1 MLKNK
6 IYNYFFKEILK
17 SFFTILFAFTIIAWT
32 VRSVNF
38 LDLIVDDGHSLKLY
52 ATYTLLNITNVI
64 TKFIPLSFLL
74 ALTFSILKFERQ
86 NELII
91 LWTSGV
97 KKIKIVNLFFF
108 LSVLILLFQLLFSVL
123 ITPYSLNKS
132 RNLIK
137 DSAINSA
144 SLIVKINNFSDTL
157 KNTTFFV
164 EKINNK
170 GELENIF
177 IRDNSSLFS
186 NMVYGNTGGSFKGNT
201 SIFAKTGFMKEKKLV
216 LFNGL
221 IQSQHDKNNIEY
233 INFSRTELS
242 LNNLA
247 SRTIK
252 VPKIQE
258 MSTFNL
264 IECLINK
271 DIRVR
276 PDIPKKILST
286 SKLGRKGERLM
297 RNCPKSGVKTEVLRN
312 LSKRVVTPIFIP
324 LICLISCFMLVANK
338 TKDKGLKKYLVFSL
352 GFIILVTAEIIGRY
366 SGNSYLNSILY
377 FITPIITIL
386 ITYLFLIYKLNFE
399 KRHE

>member
-1 MLKNK
+1 
-6 IYNYFFKEILK
+6 
-17 SFFTILFAFTIIAWT
+17 
-32 VRSVNF
+32 
-38 LDLIVDDGHSLKLY
+38 
-52 ATYTLLNITNVI
+52 
-64 TKFIPLSFLL
+64 
-74 ALTFSILKFERQ
+74 
-86 NELII
+86 
-91 LWTSGV
+91 
-97 KKIKIVNLFFF
+97 
-108 LSVLILLFQLLFSVL
+108 
-123 ITPYSLNKS
+123 
-132 RNLIK
+132 
-137 DSAINSA
+137 
-144 SLIVKINNFSDTL
+144 
-157 KNTTFFV
+157 
-164 EKINNK
+164 
-170 GELENIF
+170 
-177 IRDNSSLFS
+177 
-186 NMVYGNTGGSFKGNT
+186 
-201 SIFAKTGFMKEKKLV
+201 
-216 LFNGL
+216 
-221 IQSQHDKNNIEY
+221 
-233 INFSRTELS
+233 
-242 LNNLA
+242 
-247 SRTIK
+247 
-252 VPKIQE
+252 

>member
-177 IRDNSSLFS
+177 IRDNSTLFS
-186 NMVYGNTGGSFKGNT
+186 KMVYGNIEGSFKGNT
-201 SIFAKTGFMKEKKLV
+201 SIFAKTGFMKEKKLI

-221 IQSQHDKNNIEY
+221 IQSQDNKNNIEY

-286 SKLGRKGERLM
+286 SELGRKGERLM